1 MKVLKGLFLGIIG
14 LIVVLAIVG
23 LFLPSSA
30 RVERSIVIDR
40 PASLIFPVLNSFE
53 RFNEWS
59 PWYGLD
65 PAAEYS
71 YSGPSSGVGARMDW
85 KGNEAVG
92 VGTQTITAS
101 EPDSRIATDLDF
113 GEMGVA
119 KVELKLTP
127 EGQGTR
133 VTWGFQTDFGYD
145 LVGRYFGLL
154 MDRFVG
160 ADYEK
165 GLVQLKALVETFPN
179 TDIAGADIELIDVA
193 ARPILYVTASS
204 SQDLDAISKAYADAY
219 GLILPL
225 MNAAELVPTGPVLG
239 IDNYWDDRGYGFD
252 AAIPVARTDIELQA
266 PVQAGQTYAGRAVRV
281 RYVGAYA
288 GLGDAQSKGE
298 AYIAVHKL
306 KAHDRVYTE
315 FVSDPG
321 DTPEDQLISVVYLPV
336 E

>member
-65 PAAEYS
+65 PTAEYS

-165 GLVQLKALVETFPN
+165 GLAQLKALVESFPN

>member
-1 MKVLKGLFLGIIG
+1 MKVLKGLFIGIVG
-14 LIVVLAIVG
+14 LIVILAIVG
-23 LFLPSSA
+23 LFLPSTS

-40 PASLIFPVLNSFE
+40 PASLVFPVLNSFE

-59 PWYGLD
+59 PWFGLD

-71 YSGPSSGVGARMDW
+71 YSGPSSGVGAKMEW

-92 VGTQTITAS
+92 SGSQLITAS
-101 EPDSRIATDLDF
+101 KPDSQIDIDLEFSDF
-113 GEMGVA
+113 GVA
-119 KVELKLTP
+119 KVGLKLEPQDKSTK
-127 EGQGTR
+127 
-133 VTWGFQTDFGYD
+133 VTWSYTADSGFD
-145 LVGRYFGLL
+145 LIGRYFGLIV
-154 MDRFVG
+154 DRFVG

-165 GLVQLKALVETFPN
+165 GLAKLKALVETFPN
-179 TDIAGADIELIDVA
+179 TDIAGADIEVVEVT

-204 SQDLDAISKAYADAY
+204 SQELDAISAAYADAY
-219 GLILPL
+219 GKILPL

-239 IDNYWDDRGYGFD
+239 IDNYWDERGYGFD
-252 AAIPVARTDIELQA
+252 AAIPVERTDIELQA

-288 GLGDAQSKGE
+288 GLGEAQNKGE

-306 KAHDRVYTE
+306 KAHDRVYIE

-321 DTPEDQLISVVYLPV
+321 DTPEDELISVVYLPV

>member
-1 MKVLKGLFLGIIG
+1 MKVLKGLFIGIVG
-14 LIVVLAIVG
+14 LIVILAIVG

-30 RVERSIVIDR
+30 QVERSIVIDR

-71 YSGPSSGVGARMDW
+71 YSGSPSGVGARMEW

-92 VGTQTITAS
+92 VGIQTITAS

-119 KVELKLTP
+119 KVELNLAP
-127 EGQGTR
+127 EGSGTR

-165 GLVQLKALVETFPN
+165 GLAKLKALVETFPN
-179 TDIAGADIELIDVA
+179 TDIAGADIEVIEVT
-193 ARPILYVTASS
+193 ARPILYVTATS
-204 SQDLDAISKAYADAY
+204 SQELDAISKAYADAY
-219 GLILPL
+219 GMILPL
-225 MNAAELVPTGPVLG
+225 MNAAELVPAGPVLG
-239 IDNYWDDRGYGFD
+239 IDNYWDERGYGFD
-252 AAIPVARTDIELQA
+252 AAIPVERTDIELQA

-288 GLGDAQSKGE
+288 GLGEAQNQGE

-321 DTPEDQLISVVYLPV
+321 ETPEDQLISVVYLPV

>member
-40 PASLIFPVLNSFE
+40 PASLIFPMLNSFE

-59 PWYGLD
+59 PWFGLD

-71 YSGPSSGVGARMDW
+71 YSGPSSGVGARMQW
-85 KGNEAVG
+85 KGNAAVG
-92 VGTQTITAS
+92 SGSQLIT
-101 EPDSRIATDLDF
+101 DSKPESQIDIDLEFSDI
-113 GEMGVA
+113 GIA
-119 KVELKLTP
+119 KVGLRLEPQDK
-127 EGQGTR
+127 GTR
-133 VTWGFQTDFGYD
+133 VTWSYTADAGFD
-145 LVGRYFGLL
+145 LIGRYFGLIV
-154 MDRFVG
+154 DRFVG

-165 GLVQLKALVETFPN
+165 GLVQLKALVESFPN

-315 FVSDPG
+315 FVSDPD

>member
-65 PAAEYS
+65 PTAEYS

-165 GLVQLKALVETFPN
+165 GLAQLKALVESFPN

-298 AYIAVHKL
+298 AYVAVHKL